1 MRAPWPLAAIAAI
14 YVATELWQV
23 AMRPSSMIGI
33 RLAVYALV
41 FLAALRGSRAA
52 AWLWGAISAVAVVAS
67 AFALWTLISTRNA
80 NGVGPATIA
89 FIGFQAVF
97 YAVGTAYIF
106 GSRSLRA
113 FQRARGALRGKGPA
127 APSQS
132 PYDGARIALGSD
144 ALMLVRQGNVQTRV
158 ELAAIDAIAVRSQT
172 MAEGL
177 PRVWI
182 EPCAQRDGAQPL
194 MAVTTLAGG
203 FARFEAWLFEL
214 PGFDA
219 PAYRQ
224 LLECGENARRVVW
237 RRPHKV

>member
-1 MRAPWPLAAIAAI
+1 MARAPWPLAAIAAI

-23 AMRPSSMIGI
+23 AARPSSMIGI

-52 AWLWGAISAVAVVAS
+52 AWLWGAISAVAAIAS
-67 AFALWTLISTRNA
+67 GFALWTLISTRNA
-80 NGVGPATIA
+80 HGVGPATIA

-113 FQRARGALRGKGPA
+113 FQQARGALRGKGPA

-144 ALMLVRQGNVQTRV
+144 ALMLVRQGSVQTRV

-182 EPCAQRDGAQPL
+182 EPCARRDGAQPL

-203 FARFEAWLFEL
+203 FARFQAWLFEL
-214 PGFDA
+214 PGFDVT
-219 PAYRQ
+219 AYRQ
-224 LLECGENARRVVW
+224 LIECGENARRVVW
-237 RRPHKV
+237 QRP